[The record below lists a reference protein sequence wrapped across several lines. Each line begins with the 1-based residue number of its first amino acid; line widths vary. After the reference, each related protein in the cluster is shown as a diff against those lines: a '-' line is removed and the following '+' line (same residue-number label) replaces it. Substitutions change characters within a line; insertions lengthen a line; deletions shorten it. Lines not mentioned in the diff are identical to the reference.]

1 MADAKTSTQQAAA
14 PRLGLETL
22 EDDAPGPQD
31 ELPAYSP
38 PSKNPLNPQIPLAQQ
53 LHVAAG
59 PSGSGAV
66 QRQFPPEFNLY
77 SASLLG
83 RTYNLGE
90 SQNAPIYVVSTHT
103 GWSGNPDV
111 MLHTT
116 TASSSPPMATA
127 NFRTFTNDTTVV
139 LPPLNPR
146 SGPTETTLKGS
157 LFMRTWSFT
166 IEVPGPNG
174 QLRTE
179 PFEWRHSKGE
189 DVNAIGS
196 VWGTG
201 WKLVRMGGQGSAS
214 KEVVAVM
221 TEGTVSLTKKFS
233 FKFIGA
239 GETGALGERWAVM
252 AVISAMAIWEKNKRA
267 KNNAAHR

>member
-1 MADAKTSTQQAAA
+1 MADAKPSAAA

-22 EDDAPGPQD
+22 DDDAPPAE

-53 LHVAAG
+53 LQVAAG
-59 PSGSGAV
+59 PSGNV
-66 QRQFPPEFNLY
+66 NRQFPPEFNLY
-77 SASLLG
+77 SANLLG
-83 RTYNLGE
+83 RTFNLGE
-90 SQNAPIYVVSTHT
+90 HQNAPIYVVSIHT

-116 TASSSPPMATA
+116 ANATSPPLATA
-127 NFRTFTNDTTVV
+127 NFKTFTNDTTIK
-139 LPPLNPR
+139 LPPLTPQ
-146 SGPTETTLKGS
+146 SHPTQTTLKGS
-157 LFMRTWSFT
+157 MFMRTWSFS

-174 QLRTE
+174 QLRSE

-189 DVNAIGS
+189 DVNSLGS

-201 WKLVRMGGQGSAS
+201 WKLVRMLRQDGDA
-214 KEVVAVM
+214 KEVVAVF
-221 TEGTVSLTKKFS
+221 TEGTVSLTKKFC
-233 FKFIGA
+233 FKFTGA

-252 AVISAMAIWEKNKRA
+252 AVISAMAIWEKNRRS
-267 KNNAAHR
+267 KNNASN